1 MSRFSKFAVIALVS
15 FGALTAA
22 HATPP
27 VHQTVVYFGDLD
39 KNTPEGARELFQ
51 RIKVAA
57 RKVCPNPD
65 VRNGTRFYSTAACQS
80 EAIVRAVHDVFEQQL
95 AYTVVTQGR

>member
-1 MSRFSKFAVIALVS
+1 MSRFSKLAVIALTL
-15 FGALTAA
+15 GLLGTA

-27 VHQTVVYFGDLD
+27 VHQTVVYFGDLE

-65 VRNGTRFYSTAACQS
+65 VRNGTRFHSTTACQG
-80 EAIVRAVHDVFEQQL
+80 EAITRAIHDVFAQQL
-95 AYTVVTQGR
+95 AYSVVTQGN